1 MKSFGVLALAAS
13 ASAAYINGTAPA
25 NGTVYTT
32 EVVTAYV
39 HPWKATEDLFLTSFS
54 SIDTPPFALLP
65 PLEHT

>member
-13 ASAAYINGTAPA
+13 ASAYYVNGTVPM

-39 HPWKATEDLFLTSFS
+39 SSRMSLTRLLFLTKFFL
-54 SIDTPPFALLP
+54 ID
-65 PLEHT
+65 

>member
-13 ASAAYINGTAPA
+13 ASAYYVNGTVPM

-39 HPWKATEDLFLTSFS
+39 SSRMSLTRLLFLTKFSFT
-54 SIDTPPFALLP
+54 D
-65 PLEHT
+65 

>member
-13 ASAAYINGTAPA
+13 ASAAYINGTAAA

-39 HPWKATEDLFLTSFS
+39 YSWIRKKTSC
-54 SIDTPPFALLP
+54 
-65 PLEHT
+65 